1 MKILF
6 VVKSMTIENLGVQ
19 YLSAVTK
26 QAGHEAKIVE
36 LNEAFVSAKIC
47 NPDIIG
53 MSIMTGDQQKFKNL
67 AGRIKGWWPCGK
79 KSPTIVAGGPHPTF
93 FRDDFAEKWRDSD
106 FDMIIPG
113 EAEQEW
119 AELMGSP
126 AKYPDLDAIPW
137 PDRADFRDR
146 PIRDFI
152 GSRGCFF
159 SCRYCSQNRWAALYP
174 DVDRVRM
181 RSVDDVIKE
190 LASLKDAKFFYA
202 QDSCFSPY
210 IKWLREFSPKYR
222 LNIGKPFHCHAR
234 PAQITDEYARL
245 LSRAGC
251 YSLRFALETASP
263 SLRELIGRGMTTNE
277 EALNASEMCREYG
290 IKFMVQNI
298 LSLPKS
304 TIEDDLATLEMNIR
318 CRPDYAWASIFSPF
332 PGTDLGDQC
341 VEEGWYDGDYDAIS
355 DSFFDR
361 SVLNFSDEYK
371 EQTYYLQKCFALAV
385 EAQEMPKVEEL
396 TSERFPLLVHRL
408 MRKVGDGRLYG
419 GIV

>member
-1 MKILF
+1 MIKILL
-6 VVKSMTIENLGVQ
+6 VVKSKILETLGPM
-19 YLSAVTK
+19 YLMAIAK
-26 QAGHEAKIVE
+26 QAGHECMIVDIK
-36 LNEAFVSAKIC
+36 EAFNAATMCK
-47 NPDIIG
+47 PDIIG
-53 MSIMTGDQQKFKNL
+53 YSVHTGDHKRFMKLNSDLKQMIPFTSIMG
-67 AGRIKGWWPCGK
+67 AYH
-79 KSPTIVAGGPHPTF
+79 ATF
-93 FRDDFAEKWRDSD
+93 FPSDFENDSD
-106 FDMIIPG
+106 INMVIKG
-113 EAEQEW
+113 EAEQMW
-119 AELMGSP
+119 AELLGSP

-137 PDRADFRDR
+137 PDRTDFRDR

-152 GSRGCFF
+152 ASRGCFF

-181 RSVDDVIKE
+181 RSVDGVIKE

-202 QDSCFSPY
+202 QDSCYAPY
-210 IKWLREFSPKYR
+210 IKWLREFSPKYKKA
-222 LNIGKPFHCHAR
+222 IGKPFHCHAR

-245 LSRAGC
+245 LSDAGC

-277 EALNASEMCREYG
+277 EALNASDMCRKYG

-318 CRPDYAWASIFSPF
+318 CRPDYAWASIFAPF

-341 VEEGWYDGDYDAIS
+341 VKEGWFDGDYDAIS

-361 SVLNFSDEYK
+361 SVLNFSEEYK

-396 TSERFPLLVHRL
+396 ASERFPLLVHRL
-408 MRKVGDGRLYG
+408 MRKVGDNRLYG